1 MTCLFNHYRHKSKTS
16 QPCPREPHKSISKP
30 TPSPNG
36 GDPVSFMT
44 RSGSKS
50 PSKKSY
56 SPAKSKYPP
65 RAEKARAE
73 KWRSLCVKHAS
84 RIKMLAKATL
94 STPDDSL
101 KGATPGPVAI

>member
-1 MTCLFNHYRHKSKTS
+1 
-16 QPCPREPHKSISKP
+16 
-30 TPSPNG
+30 
-36 GDPVSFMT
+36 MT

-65 RAEKARAE
+65 KARAE
-73 KWRSLCVKHAS
+73 KWRSLCIKHAS
-84 RIKMLAKATL
+84 RIEMLAKATL

-101 KGATPGPVAI
+101 KGATPGPVAILQKVIRAHDMALYSCTHAFIISCCIS